1 VSRAALAV
9 RASITQAGAVRRVP
23 VRSGAVSAV
32 GYDPTTNELD
42 IEYTGGDV
50 YRYSMVPPSVHR
62 ELLAA
67 DSIGA
72 FVNREVKP
80 HYPGREIFDLG

>member
-1 VSRAALAV
+1 M
-9 RASITQAGAVRRVP
+9 RRVP

-67 DSIGA
+67 DSIGS

>member
-1 VSRAALAV
+1 M
-9 RASITQAGAVRRVP
+9 RREP
-23 VRSGAVSAV
+23 VRSGAVGAV
-32 GYDPTTNELD
+32 GYDAQTNELD
-42 IEYTGGDV
+42 IEYAGGDV
-50 YRYSMVPPSVHR
+50 YRYSMVPPSVYR

-80 HYPGREIFDLG
+80 HYPGREIFED

>member
-1 VSRAALAV
+1 M
-9 RASITQAGAVRRVP
+9 RRVP
-23 VRSGAVSAV
+23 VRSAAVSAV
-32 GYDPTTNELD
+32 GYDPATNELD
-42 IEYTGGDV
+42 IEFAGGDV

-67 DSIGA
+67 ESVGA

-80 HYPGREIFDLG
+80 YYPGREIFDPG